1 MYQQRLEQYNFKRK
15 KTYFHKCAIEQGNI
29 FTKKLKFDQNNQRN
43 EMNIK
48 KRIRL
53 LKTVIKT
60 KNFNY
65 ENNNMKNF
73 SFECK
78 ILVEKVFL
86 LIELNES
93 WENRLKLKQ

>member
-1 MYQQRLEQYNFKRK
+1 
-15 KTYFHKCAIEQGNI
+15 
-29 FTKKLKFDQNNQRN
+29 
-43 EMNIK
+43 MNIK
-48 KRIRL
+48 NKNTQ
-53 LKTVIKT
+53 KTVIKT

-65 ENNNMKNF
+65 ENNNMKKL

-78 ILVEKVFL
+78 ILVEIVFL